1 MRGVQ
6 KSERD
11 CLLSDFAGLVADFV
25 AVPFEAVE
33 VRRVMVV
40 AAWCR
45 FAMGDV
51 RSRIMCFLRG
61 CFAAA
66 SRAERETDGGSNSQR
81 FDGSVGKLNTQ
92 HLFF

>member
-11 CLLSDFAGLVADFV
+11 CLLSDLVADSFV

-33 VRRVMVV
+33 VRSVMVV
-40 AAWCR
+40 GAWCR
-45 FAMGDV
+45 FAVGDV

-66 SRAERETDGGSNSQR
+66 SRASRSTDGGVQYSQ
-81 FDGSVGKLNTQ
+81 V
-92 HLFF
+92 